1 MELQKEFLHVNKRN
15 RFNTEV
21 AVYSFNFET
30 ILNLLLKVAKCTCK
44 DSLQDIHLSEQ
55 HILFFSLFF
64 LSFSQIMLCAN
75 FNYELEHKSQNIDNF
90 IITELLCKRKIVK
103 TFLIHQLL
111 AAHYCEIAV

>member
-1 MELQKEFLHVNKRN
+1 MQRQSSRH
-15 RFNTEV
+15 
-21 AVYSFNFET
+21 
-30 ILNLLLKVAKCTCK
+30 LL
-44 DSLQDIHLSEQ
+44 EQ

-64 LSFSQIMLCAN
+64 LSFSQIMLCAK

-90 IITELLCKRKIVK
+90 IITESWCKRKMLK